1 MFETFIMVVIAKHV
15 LIITSLILCIFALG
29 AAMGYQLK
37 EASYHSPITC
47 IEGKIDLQAPF

>member
-1 MFETFIMVVIAKHV
+1 MVVIAKHV